1 MTSVTSSP
9 TPSAAGASLPL
20 VAITGG
26 DPAGIGYEI
35 ALRTMALA
43 ATHEGCRPVLYGS
56 GTAVRRDLAWLD
68 LDAELVT
75 LAPGE
80 LPGTTDARHLHL
92 RDLDEDGDTPVAL
105 GEMCAM
111 GGELAVRGV
120 RAAVADAL
128 AERIEAICTAPL
140 NKEAMWLAGH
150 RYDGHT
156 GLLTELCDG
165 AQASM
170 LLVGDR
176 LRVAHVTT
184 HVAFEDV
191 PGRLSVERVRRV
203 VGIAGDVLRKL
214 GFDAPRIAVAG
225 LNPHSGE
232 HGLFGAQ
239 ETDILEPAIAAAR
252 ADGWDVVGPVSPDAV
267 FIHMLEGRYD
277 VVVAMYHDQGHIPVK
292 IIEFDRAVNISG
304 GLPIVRTSVD
314 HGTAFDIAG
323 TGIARTENM
332 EVALALAA
340 RMGSNRR
347 TEQGSA

>member
-1 MTSVTSSP
+1 MTRP
-9 TPSAAGASLPL
+9 PI

-26 DPAGIGYEI
+26 DPAGVGYEV
-35 ALRTMALA
+35 ALRTMALP
-43 ATHEGCRPVLYGS
+43 ATHEHARPILYAS
-56 GTAVRRDLAWLD
+56 GRGVRRDLAWLG
-68 LDAELVT
+68 LDVELVA
-75 LAPGE
+75 LEAGVFPE
-80 LPGTTDARHLHL
+80 TTDERRIHL
-92 RDLDEDGDTPVAL
+92 RDLDEEGDSPVAH
-105 GEMCAM
+105 GELCAM

-128 AERIEAICTAPL
+128 TERVEAICTAPL

-170 LLVGDR
+170 LLVGER

-191 PGRLSVERVRRV
+191 PGRLSVERIVRV
-203 VGIAGDVLRKL
+203 IGIAGDALRTL
-214 GFDAPRIAVAG
+214 GFDQPRIAVAG

-232 HGLFGAQ
+232 HGLFGDQ
-239 ETDILEPAIAAAR
+239 ETTIIGPAIAAAR

-267 FIHMLEGRYD
+267 FIHMLEDRYD
-277 VVVAMYHDQGHIPVK
+277 IVVAMYHDQGHIPVK
-292 IIEFDRAVNISG
+292 IIEFDRAVNVSG

-323 TGIARTENM
+323 TGQARTENM

-340 RMGSNRR
+340 RMGANRR
-347 TEQGSA
+347 AG

>member
-1 MTSVTSSP
+1 MSTLSRP
-9 TPSAAGASLPL
+9 PL

-26 DPAGIGYEI
+26 DPAGIGYEVS
-35 ALRTMALA
+35 LRTMALE
-43 ATHEGCRPVLYGS
+43 ATHEGARPVLYAS
-56 GTAVRRDLAWLD
+56 GTAVRRDLAWLG
-68 LDAELVT
+68 LDAQLVT
-75 LAPGE
+75 LAPDE
-80 LPGTTDARHLHL
+80 FPESTDSGHLHL
-92 RDLDEDGDTPVAL
+92 RDLDQEGDTLVGL

-120 RAAVADAL
+120 RVAVADAL
-128 AERIEAICTAPL
+128 AERVDAICTAPL

-191 PGRLSVERVRRV
+191 PSRLSIERISRV
-203 VGIAGDVLRKL
+203 IAIAGEALIKLGIAV
-214 GFDAPRIAVAG
+214 PRIAVAG

-232 HGLFGAQ
+232 HGLFGSQ
-239 ETDILEPAIAAAR
+239 ETTIIEPAIEVAR
-252 ADGWDVVGPVSPDAV
+252 AQGWQVIGPVSPDAV
-267 FIHMLEGRYD
+267 FIHMLENRYD
-277 VVVAMYHDQGHIPVK
+277 IIVAMYHDQGHIPVK
-292 IIEFDRAVNISG
+292 IIEFDRAVNVSG

-323 TGIARTENM
+323 TGKARTENM

-340 RMGSNRR
+340 LMGANRR
-347 TEQGSA
+347 AGRA